1 MKQVIFL
8 GFHCQ
13 IYKKAPIARIYV
25 GDVMIDEI
33 EVPEFYIDEYIKDG
47 HLSFQTDK
55 SLDLYELKKKDWSP
69 IDLSPNIYNNIHI
82 LDSPWYLKKFSFSKF
97 EDICNK
103 LDPLYK
109 TKEKI
114 KHPKIFVY
122 IIDDNIL
129 KQSQGKIRIEIKNTD
144 SNYSNGFMTRSTLL
158 YLSVFYIIPYA
169 LLEDPI
175 NYTQRFLDMFS
186 RGSTACDIKKI
197 FLFYKLRLEWPKNFN
212 HKFVVGQKGV
222 DKKAVENVVGG
233 DAKFQIEMKK
243 KYGIYWPKDINTIGF
258 FWTNRFFIK
267 DFVVP
272 LSNKYKQDENQR
284 SVN

>member
-25 GDVMIDEI
+25 GDAMIDEI
-33 EVPEFYIDEYIKDG
+33 EIPEFYTEEYIKDG
-47 HLSFQTDK
+47 HLSFQTNK
-55 SLDLYELKKKDWSP
+55 SLNLYELKKKDWSAF
-69 IDLSPNIYNNIHI
+69 DLSPNVYDNKHI
-82 LDSPWYLKKFSFSKF
+82 LDSNWWLKKFSFSTF

-103 LDPLYK
+103 LDPLCK

-122 IIDDNIL
+122 TIDDKIL
-129 KQSQGKIRIEIKNTD
+129 KQSQGKIRIEIKNAD
-144 SNYSNGFMTRSTLL
+144 SNYSNGFMTRSTML
-158 YLSVFYIIPYA
+158 YLSVFYIIPHT

-175 NYTQRFLDMFS
+175 NYTQRCLDLFSRNSTAHDMKKMFS
-186 RGSTACDIKKI
+186 
-197 FLFYKLRLEWPKNFN
+197 FYKLRIEWPKNFN
-212 HKFVVGQKGV
+212 HYFIVKQNGV
-222 DKKAVENVVGG
+222 DKKAKENVVGG
-233 DAKFQIEMKK
+233 DAIFQIEMKK
-243 KYGIYWPKDINTIGF
+243 KYGIYWPKDINIIGF

-267 DFVVP
+267 DFVIP
-272 LSNKYKQDENQR
+272 LSNKYKQNENQR